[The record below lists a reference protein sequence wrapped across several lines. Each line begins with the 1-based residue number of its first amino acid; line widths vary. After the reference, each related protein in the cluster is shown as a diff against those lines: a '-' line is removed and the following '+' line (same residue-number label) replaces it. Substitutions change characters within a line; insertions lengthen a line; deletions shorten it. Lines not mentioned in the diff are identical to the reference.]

1 MFQKKVS
8 GYRKGGGIAYLAGG
22 GSPEI
27 NSPGEKIRVRPPT
40 ARNPIPINR
49 SPVVNPLDETRKR
62 IKGLGNQFKGLNLTD
77 KFKKGIGSVKDFG
90 KKALPMGAK
99 GLARAAGIGGV
110 LYNVA
115 PVPSFRLGESNPIRS
130 LDIDPSS
137 GSLFRGRGNN
147 FIRGLDDL
155 GKFDL
160 RIEELE
166 ALGDKKNQRQLNE
179 LSNLKRLK
187 NQKQQG
193 GMFSG
198 GIDKQLT
205 SLIGGDRKAYDNT
218 IDIAIDQLT
227 SGSAATISG
236 AQLGQI
242 NTAKGVADILNKNR
256 DQLLE
261 LLQSGSNEEAQQLL
275 SQIGGGGDQLKSL
288 VKMLDVEAYE
298 KLFPGEVEK
307 EVAVVDLEQEAE
319 DKAAADLRSEE
330 LDLAVNNQKAAKIL
344 AENRAIAGNTLDPK
358 IEEKALMAAAYG
370 GGPDATGF
378 DYFKNADIT
387 RLAEEEKA
395 DKVALERAKVMGT
408 GYNNKPTSRKLQSG
422 LEFFV
427 YSPLNPNS
435 GISEQITDQ
444 EFNRVSGNIRRGL
457 EKHNEITDYFDGL
470 ESLVENNNLTS
481 GLSFVKE
488 FGSRAINAISGSD
501 TSTPLGQYQAISKA
515 IQAYFATEI
524 LQESGRTISDGDRKR
539 VEQLFANI
547 DLSDIGKAPSVMR
560 EALSRAKN
568 IIDQSEQTLLKEY
581 EMMGMY
587 NPQAYQRLNKQL
599 TDESLSEEEQGER
612 EALLKKYGIS

>member
-236 AQLGQI
+236 AELGQI

-307 EVAVVDLEQEAE
+307 EVAVVDPEQEAE
-319 DKAAADLRSEE
+319 DKA
-330 LDLAVNNQKAAKIL
+330 LAVLKEEDLKLAQNNQKAAEIL

-370 GGPDATGF
+370 GGPNATGF

-395 DKVALERAKVMGT
+395 DKVALERAKVMGS
-408 GYNNKPTSRKLQSG
+408 GFSDKPRVFEIGSGINIAIYDPTSSG
-422 LEFFV
+422 AQQGR
-427 YSPLNPNS
+427 SPF
-435 GISEQITDQ
+435 ITDTDYLQ
-444 EFNRVSGNIRRGL
+444 ASSQFEAAIKNSTDISDRIDQL
-457 EKHNEITDYFDGL
+457 EKMLAEED
-470 ESLVENNNLTS
+470 LTS
-481 GLSFVKE
+481 AFSFLSSL
-488 FGSRAINAISGSD
+488 GSRAANALNISADSSEKQKYNAI
-501 TSTPLGQYQAISKA
+501 AKA
-515 IQAYFATEI
+515 VQAYFTKDF
-524 LQESGRTISDGDRKR
+524 LQESGRTIS
-539 VEQLFANI
+539 NI
-547 DLSDIGKAPSVMR
+547 DRELVNAIFPTIGNYQFGV
-560 EALSRAKN
+560 
-568 IIDQSEQTLLKEY
+568 SEGTLLDQIQKAREQINQKQDTF
-581 EMMGMY
+581 GRRLDDLGRY
-587 NPQAYQRLNKQL
+587 NPKMAAKYTKENLSGAQKERLKELTAKQ
-599 TDESLSEEEQGER
+599 G
-612 EALLKKYGIS
+612 